1 MFLISTSAFTFAP
14 LAARN
19 GGTPCSDLYY
29 RLFGCSVPFSNPGI
43 RIAGSPSREGY
54 PGIIIIIDPNHGADR
69 TGHLVAGTVEPVVGR
84 PNSESEGI

>member
-1 MFLISTSAFTFAP
+1 MFLHPTSAFTFAP

-43 RIAGSPSREGY
+43 RFAGSPSREGH
-54 PGIIIIIDPNHGADR
+54 PGIIIIIDPNIVLCVNA
-69 TGHLVAGTVEPVVGR
+69 
-84 PNSESEGI
+84 